1 MYFLKLCLVEKPRYA
16 WLTMWIEGSAGLERW
31 EMNGSSEL
39 EESGDRFVKPRS
51 QTWMGNGQSEK
62 MKQQALKLD

>member
-1 MYFLKLCLVEKPRYA
+1 
-16 WLTMWIEGSAGLERW
+16 MWIEGSVSLERW

-39 EESGDRFVKPRS
+39 EESGDGLVKARS
-51 QTWMGNGQSEK
+51 QIWMGNGQGEK